1 MMSAHSHPSVHDSCW
16 FLGTTIFICKR
27 TNTFPKFCNIFLES
41 KKETSIQQKFKGC
54 KSMTRL
60 ILKLKT
66 IEEHVFMQVIVNNY
80 TLMIYFLC
88 RKYLGFFFSHSIF
101 RDSCKASIK
110 EQLEKHEGNTNFMSN
125 RIIHDNRKHRY
136 NLI

>member
-60 ILKLKT
+60 ILKSKT

-88 RKYLGFFFSHSIF
+88 TRIFLLTFHLQRLLQGVNKRTVRKTRGEYKFHVESYHS
-101 RDSCKASIK
+101 R
-110 EQLEKHEGNTNFMSN
+110 Q
-125 RIIHDNRKHRY
+125 
-136 NLI
+136 